1 MDKPHKI
8 LMLATIAAVVGGIFT
23 IALYLLCD
31 YIVMGSVISENQ
43 IQYVQSTTAPPTN
56 YKSNFGVWT
65 VSYDKEK
72 DKYSSTLTVP
82 TAPSTISKYMAGG
95 SGIVLDT
102 DAFEEAL
109 KNSSSD
115 VAEQVSYYKESLDDF
130 VSGKPTSALAGY
142 NTSLLAVALYANLSL
157 EGTPLQWENN
167 LDTKDL
173 DKNSEISVKPKGSV
187 NHYFY
192 KCKCGTDFAFA
203 AQGGS
208 GGYYTMTRDQ
218 YGALYSHVT
227 ECNAFES
234 DRAGFG
240 SVQWTGGRTCG
251 YIKHMWEN
259 CISLIDD
266 DDLSL
271 HLAEIKS
278 AERDYI
284 CFDLNDKFY
293 ASQAPCY
300 NADKSAATLEQ
311 LTAYIAGV
319 YECPWYSATFQ
330 CPPVGSG
337 DPDTSIK
344 YMVKY
349 NKADRTQEG
358 IIQKSTIRSQY
369 NASSMYSGIGSYDWN
384 FKKYTYEWNNGKP
397 VAESYRVDKAL
408 SFYYEIYG
416 DGGE

>member
-1 MDKPHKI
+1 MDKPRKI
-8 LMLATIAAVVGGIFT
+8 LMLATIAAVVGGIFA

-82 TAPSTISKYMAGG
+82 TAQSTISKYMAGG

-102 DAFEEAL
+102 EAFEEAL

-115 VAEQVSYYKESLDDF
+115 IAEQVSYYKESLGNF
-130 VSGKPTSALAGY
+130 VLEHPGSALDGY
-142 NTSLLAVALYANLSL
+142 NTSLLAVALYANLSS

-173 DKNSEISVKPKGSV
+173 VKNSEISVNSEGGV
-187 NHYFY
+187 NHYYY
-192 KCKCGTDFAFA
+192 KCTCGTEFAFA
-203 AQGGS
+203 AQGSS

-218 YGALYSHVT
+218 YGALYNHVK
-227 ECNAFES
+227 ECNAFEL

-240 SVQWTGGRTCG
+240 SVQWTGTRTCG

-259 CISLIDD
+259 CISLINDN
-266 DDLSL
+266 DLSL
-271 HLAEIKS
+271 HLAEIKD

-284 CFDLNDKFY
+284 CIDLNDRFY
-293 ASQAPCY
+293 PNLAPCY
-300 NADKSAATLEQ
+300 STNKSTATLEQ
-311 LTAYIAGV
+311 LTAYIAGM
-319 YECPWYSATFQ
+319 YECPYLSATFQ
-330 CPPVGSG
+330 CPPVGSE

-349 NKADRTQEG
+349 NKTDDTQEC

-369 NASSMYSGIGSYDWN
+369 DASSMYSGSGSYDWN
-384 FKKYTYEWNNGKP
+384 FKKYTYKWNNGKP
-397 VAESYRVDKAL
+397 VVESHRVDKAL
-408 SFYYEIYG
+408 SYYYEIYG